1 MILCQVKEGNCYIE
15 VERPNAAEANM
26 NALKIL
32 HPILAINLVLVL
44 VQAVAYADDLR
55 GKPRIVDGDTIWI
68 GPTKIRLHGI
78 DAPESKQ
85 TCRKADGREYR
96 CGEMATFALLEII
109 ETHWITC
116 KGETVDRYK
125 RRIAVCYAG
134 PYDINAEMVRRGWAL
149 AYRRYSMDYV
159 DEEEDASNRKA
170 GMWQGE
176 FMKPWE
182 WRKI

>member
-1 MILCQVKEGNCYIE
+1 MTFFHY
-15 VERPNAAEANM
+15 A
-26 NALKIL
+26 
-32 HPILAINLVLVL
+32 LAIGLVVFLTPSM
-44 VQAVAYADDLR
+44 AISDDLK

-85 TCRKADGREYR
+85 TCQKSDVSEYR
-96 CGEMATFALLEII
+96 CGEMATFSLAEII

-116 KGETVDRYK
+116 KGETVDLYK
-125 RRIAVCYAG
+125 RRISICYAG

-149 AYRRYSMDYV
+149 AYRRYSKDYV
-159 DEEEDASNRKA
+159 DEEEDASSRKA

-182 WRKI
+182 WRRK

>member
-1 MILCQVKEGNCYIE
+1 MIPFRHV
-15 VERPNAAEANM
+15 
-26 NALKIL
+26 
-32 HPILAINLVLVL
+32 LAISLSLIIVPTI
-44 VQAVAYADDLR
+44 VQAYDLKGR
-55 GKPRIVDGDTIWI
+55 PRIVDGDTIEI
-68 GPTKIRLHGI
+68 GGTKIRLHGI
-78 DAPESKQ
+78 DAPENKQ
-85 TCRKADGREYR
+85 TCQKFDGSEYR
-96 CGEMATFALLEII
+96 CGEMATFALAEII

-116 KGETVDRYK
+116 KGETLDRYK
-125 RRIAVCYAG
+125 RRIATCYAG

-182 WRKI
+182 WRKR